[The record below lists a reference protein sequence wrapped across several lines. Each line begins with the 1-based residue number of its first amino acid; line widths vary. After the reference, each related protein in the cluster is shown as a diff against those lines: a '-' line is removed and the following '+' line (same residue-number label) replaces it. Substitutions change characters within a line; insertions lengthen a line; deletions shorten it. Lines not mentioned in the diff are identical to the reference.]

1 MKFNI
6 NFQKKNIKKIINKIY
21 NIEECIS
28 VNVVGSFTENI
39 DLNKIGDLDIV
50 IISEKI
56 SKGLSMNVSQN

>member
-6 NFQKKNIKKIINKIY
+6 NFQKKNIKILINKIY

-56 SKGLSMNVSQN
+56 SKILLTNVSQN